1 MGSYELLTI
10 REQTREL
17 IMSRANARQIAQSA
31 LAAGE
36 LSLLRD
42 GGFAKV
48 LAGQT
53 TLAEVLRATQ
63 A

>member
-1 MGSYELLTI
+1 MGIYELLTI
-10 REQTREL
+10 HEQTREL

-36 LSLLRD
+36 LATLRD
-42 GGFAKV
+42 AGFAKV

>member
-1 MGSYELLTI
+1 MGIYELLTI
-10 REQTREL
+10 HEQTREL

-36 LSLLRD
+36 LAMLRD
-42 GGFAKV
+42 AGFAKV